1 MSETKTESPTGA
13 WCSALLGLVAD
24 IRAAVGD
31 PFGFMAYITTKYC
44 TTCDRDTSH
53 TNGTCNNCRE
63 RIRREEMAAW
73 QAKTVEEKLLDLHK
87 RTLKLEAGPA
97 RY

>member
-1 MSETKTESPTGA
+1 MRRTSQI
-13 WCSALLGLVAD
+13 SA
-24 IRAAVGD
+24 RAALIIANTTRSYGPFAASD
-31 PFGFMAYITTKYC
+31 LFGFMAYITTKYC

-53 TNGTCNNCRE
+53 TNGTCNHCRE

>member
-1 MSETKTESPTGA
+1 
-13 WCSALLGLVAD
+13 
-24 IRAAVGD
+24 
-31 PFGFMAYITTKYC
+31 MAYIQTKYC

-53 TNGTCNNCRE
+53 TNGTCNHCRE

-87 RTLKLEAGPA
+87 RILKLEAGPA
-97 RY
+97 TY